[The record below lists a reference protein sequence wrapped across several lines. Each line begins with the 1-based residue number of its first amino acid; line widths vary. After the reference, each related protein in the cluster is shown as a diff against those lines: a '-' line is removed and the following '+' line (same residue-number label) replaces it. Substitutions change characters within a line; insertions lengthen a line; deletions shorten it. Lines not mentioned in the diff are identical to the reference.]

1 MDKEPLMCG
10 VVLYSERENKIY
22 DGSYIGDGY
31 FYVNNLTVDK
41 SNFDCW
47 IQRDTFF
54 KESGLRKFLDDTT
67 SASASAMIGED
78 AIVKEYN
85 TNGIDMFI
93 LRNSTSY
100 DAAAADIDSFLSTH
114 PIIKA
119 EGMFDEMKIVKTI
132 DSKVL
137 SGPRCF
143 IGMVYFATT
152 SNPSI
157 DFGLTLDGVISDYNS
172 QFGTNWSSE
181 KLFYEA

>member
-1 MDKEPLMCG
+1 MGRPL
-10 VVLYSERENKIY
+10 VKHTYA
-22 DGSYIGDGY
+22 
-31 FYVNNLTVDK
+31 
-41 SNFDCW
+41 
-47 IQRDTFF
+47 
-54 KESGLRKFLDDTT
+54 
-67 SASASAMIGED
+67 ASASAMIGED